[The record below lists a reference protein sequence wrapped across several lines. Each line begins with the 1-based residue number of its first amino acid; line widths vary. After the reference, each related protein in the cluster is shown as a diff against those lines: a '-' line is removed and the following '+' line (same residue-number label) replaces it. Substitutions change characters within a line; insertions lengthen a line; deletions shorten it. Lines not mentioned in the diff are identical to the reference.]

1 MSHYYAQATGSART
15 DATRRGFK
23 SSGISAR
30 ADSWSIG
37 GRVSIRWCPIKQTDI
52 VTIYQTRGSDSSGSA
67 IMSYAIIDD
76 KFTVLDTHY
85 PELLL

>member
-1 MSHYYAQATGSART
+1 MSHYYGRVVGSART

-23 SSGISAR
+23 NSGISAR
-30 ADSWSIG
+30 ADSWSVG
-37 GRVSIRWCPIKQTDI
+37 GKVSIRWCPIKQTDI
-52 VTIYQTRGSDSSGSA
+52 VTVYHTQGSRSSGSP

-76 KFTVLDTHY
+76 KFTILDIHY